1 MVRSIQEVVPLEML
15 RIELVDGTIEARI
28 EGLEARGTPDAE
40 ASRSAGA
47 P

>member
-1 MVRSIQEVVPLEML
+1 LL
-15 RIELVDGTIEARI
+15 RIELADGTIEARI

-40 ASRSAGA
+40 ASRAAGA